1 MTAAGEALRR
11 ALAAASNGLGEDVV
25 ALELREA
32 LQAFWQ
38 AEGVLVKLKWR
49 KVPNLLA
56 FATVLSLLAAL
67 LAAAR
72 V

>member
-1 MTAAGEALRR
+1 VWPAHPALPILTRYALGVFALFVLGAA
-11 ALAAASNGLGEDVV
+11 V
-25 ALELREA
+25 AV
-32 LQAFWQ
+32 

-67 LAAAR
+67 LAAAQA
-72 V
+72 